1 MTYEELINSLS
12 QFKNSN
18 PEEYYQLRSRMYS
31 EELSDNLYM
40 DIVSYSSQMEWNLTE
55 EAIQKMILFLESKS
69 DCNLTYWENIEN
81 AYNSL
86 R

>member
-1 MTYEELINSLS
+1 
-12 QFKNSN
+12 
-18 PEEYYQLRSRMYS
+18 
-31 EELSDNLYM
+31 
-40 DIVSYSSQMEWNLTE
+40 MEWNLTE

>member
-18 PEEYYQLRSRMYS
+18 PEEYYQLRRRMYS

-40 DIVSYSSQMEWNLTE
+40 DIVSYSSE

>member
-18 PEEYYQLRSRMYS
+18 PEEYYQLRRRMYS
-31 EELSDNLYM
+31 EELL
-40 DIVSYSSQMEWNLTE
+40 VSYSSQMEWNLTE